1 MEQFWFNDINVLIE
15 SDKLLE
21 FIPTEKM
28 DTNAKLN
35 SLMRMSVYLS
45 LILTIISNK
54 PNYFFIMIFGAVL
67 TYTLYLNVEKPK
79 DAVPETEEEIPEEL
93 EDILEA
99 PKPDRELVPTVDNIF
114 GNSNYVTNNEGK
126 LSDPDNETYES
137 QFNKIVEKDSFYEQE
152 HLFVD
157 KMSLRNFYK
166 VPNTNDADSRKKF
179 MEWCYK
185 TEGKKN

>member
-1 MEQFWFNDINVLIE
+1 MTRI
-15 SDKLLE
+15 LLTT
-21 FIPTEKM
+21 P
-28 DTNAKLN
+28 
-35 SLMRMSVYLS
+35 
-45 LILTIISNK
+45 LILLLACAEK
-54 PNYFFIMIFGAVL
+54 DYARCDFIDICRDGDAFQCNDDLFYAVHPEHGL
-67 TYTLYLNVEKPK
+67 QYV
-79 DAVPETEEEIPEEL
+79 AETEEEIPEEL